1 MTLSP
6 LERVLTLSM
15 RILKTSLNARI
26 TLDQKGRLLRKL
38 NARQADALA
47 AITELT
53 STPANDA
60 RIALIQ
66 YVDTLSDKKIREQL

>member
-15 RILKTSLNARI
+15 KILKTSLSSRI
-26 TLDQKGRLLRKL
+26 PLEQKGRLLQKL

-47 AITELT
+47 KMTELT
-53 STPANDA
+53 TTPANNA
-60 RIALIQ
+60 RVALIQ
-66 YVDTLSDKKIREQL
+66 YLGRLAESKIREQL